1 MKPFHFKQFS
11 IQQDQCAMKV
21 TLDACL
27 FGAICTDS
35 LNNQKNVTTA
45 LDIGSGTGLLSLMLA
60 QSGVEHIT
68 GVELDKPAAEQ
79 AQANV
84 LNSPF
89 RNQINIV
96 QKDINEYHSDNRFDL
111 ILSNPPF
118 FSNQLKGPSQTRNQA
133 RHNDGLSFEAL
144 SKVIKHSLNENG
156 TAWILLPCDET
167 ERFFEYSEKQ
177 SLYCHQI
184 IEIKSQ
190 KNKTPHRA
198 VFSLK
203 HDPLI
208 KTSAVLSTITIKNQ
222 DLSDYSDE
230 FKTLLKDYYIK
241 L

>member
-1 MKPFHFKQFS
+1 
-11 IQQDQCAMKV
+11 MKV

-27 FGAICTDS
+27 FGAICTAS
-35 LNNQKNVTTA
+35 LNDLKKVTTA

-60 QSGVEHIT
+60 QSGVERIT
-68 GVELDKPAAEQ
+68 GVELDRPAAEQ

-84 LNSPF
+84 SNSPF
-89 RNQINIV
+89 HNQINII
-96 QKDINEYHSDNRFDL
+96 QKDIIEYHSDNRFDL
-111 ILSNPPF
+111 IVSNPPF

-144 SKVIKHSLNENG
+144 SKVIKHNLSENG

-167 ERFFEYSEKQ
+167 ERFFEYSERQ

-190 KNKTPHRA
+190 KNKTPHRT

-203 HDPLI
+203 HDPLTQ
-208 KTSAVLSTITIKNQ
+208 TSVVLSTVTIKNQ
-222 DLSDYSDE
+222 GLSDYSDE

>member
-89 RNQINIV
+89 RNQIN
-96 QKDINEYHSDNRFDL
+96 
-111 ILSNPPF
+111 
-118 FSNQLKGPSQTRNQA
+118 
-133 RHNDGLSFEAL
+133 
-144 SKVIKHSLNENG
+144 G